1 MANTVFG
8 QVLPDSSVST
18 AGSVSNDSTYETVD
32 MPNNTPYA
40 SDNIPI
46 DTAYATDNQ
55 LVTTN
60 SQLATTNKPSQNL
73 SLKDALQRALSDN
86 PLVKVERIYTDI
98 AASLLKEVERAV
110 YEPVLNA
117 DYRTSQN
124 ESGKFDRSHNLS
136 VSVAE
141 DLPTG
146 TRIEVGMGASPYKDT
161 DTAKPDLTFQNN
173 IGITV
178 TQALLQG
185 GLGMSANLV
194 PLRKARIDMSLRKEE
209 LAAYTQRLIADTES
223 AYWDMLLSGEQMSI
237 YKYSLELAQR
247 LLYESEERL
256 KLGSAAPADLVAIRA
271 EVASRERQLFDAETA
286 YRQKALQLVYLM
298 NAPDLWDSD
307 LVLTDTSVS
316 LGKADAVSDHI
327 DAAHMFRPDYNMA
340 FMLAQK
346 GELDLVQTKN
356 GTLPRLDAFISLG
369 GTSYAESFPAAL
381 APNSPLT
388 GQISGGLTL
397 AYPLMNNSAREKH
410 RRTQFTVEQQKHSI
424 ENLARLVEYEI
435 RSAHIEVSRAQ
446 RQVETARTVSAL
458 QLQKLEAEQARMN
471 AGKSTSYAVLQ
482 VQRDV
487 ISANLD
493 EAQARTAHI
502 SALISLFSKDGTLLQ
517 RRGVKMS
524 EP

>member
-1 MANTVFG
+1 M
-8 QVLPDSSVST
+8 SV
-18 AGSVSNDSTYETVD
+18 
-32 MPNNTPYA
+32 
-40 SDNIPI
+40 
-46 DTAYATDNQ
+46 DTAYATSNKVIAAKNLLSAD
-55 LVTTN
+55 
-60 SQLATTNKPSQNL
+60 NKPTHNL
-73 SLKDALQRALSDN
+73 SLKDALQRAFSDN
-86 PLVKVERIYTDI
+86 PLVKAERINTDI
-98 AASLLKEVERAV
+98 AASVLREARRAQ
-110 YEPVLNA
+110 YEPVLGA
-117 DYRTSQN
+117 SYRAGQSEGGT
-124 ESGKFDRSHNLS
+124 FDRSHNLS
-136 VSVAE
+136 VSVTE
-141 DLPTG
+141 VLPTG
-146 TRIEVGMGASPYKDT
+146 TSIELGMGASPYSSK

-223 AYWDMLLSGEQMSI
+223 AYWELLLSGEQMSI

-298 NAPDLWDSD
+298 NAPDFWDSD

-327 DAAHMFRPDYNMA
+327 DAAHMFRPDYKMA
-340 FMLAQK
+340 FMQAQK

-397 AYPLMNNSAREKH
+397 AYPLLSSSARERH
-410 RRTQFTVEQQKHSI
+410 RRTEFTVEQQKHAI
-424 ENLARLVEYEI
+424 ENFARLVEYEI
-435 RSAHIEVSRAQ
+435 RSAHMEVLRAQ

-471 AGKSTSYAVLQ
+471 AGKSTSYAVSQ

-517 RRGVKMS
+517 RRGVKTD
-524 EP
+524 